1 MYFLPG
7 ELIFGVVYELLQIV
21 TSGKQNRRRDVQGS
35 RDQLGVQTAFCTRPK
50 NNCKPMW
57 EVAFLLGLN
66 ELSQKKRKKAVLELF
81 AALCPIPGV
90 FSLLSAAA
98 RGEVLVVNR

>member
-1 MYFLPG
+1 M
-7 ELIFGVVYELLQIV
+7 
-21 TSGKQNRRRDVQGS
+21 QGS
-35 RDQLGVQTAFCTRPK
+35 RDQLGVQTAFCTGPK

-66 ELSQKKRKKAVLELF
+66 ELSQKKKKKSIFELF
-81 AALCPIPGV
+81 PALCPIPGV

-98 RGEVLVVNR
+98 RGEVLVMNR